1 MFNSPVTKNR
11 WNGLKKGL
19 VGCLLLAN
27 CSQAWSAP
35 TPKADKTP
43 TATPPPVSAGET
55 STSKMVANPFQWMDD
70 STVAWG
76 VVQARKED
84 VGFKALLKTAW
95 QEMRNT
101 SSANSWLNMMNSFLS
116 TAKQEDVLL
125 GFLPFQGVRVDRLD
139 ASGQDHSGT
148 MVSIG
153 GWPGLQSLF
162 WGTLLNDPSGKPYRS
177 EFINGQTLVLRP
189 KPGQKPEEGPAVAR
203 VRGNFYAF
211 SDPTTAKSCL
221 NQTGPAGA
229 AYDIAKSLDT
239 KDQDT
244 YGVVIN
250 RQDSLVRFFIWVDR
264 YDYDAVAQA
273 YGPDKL
279 KEDINKVKHLTW
291 TGDLKDDD
299 VMEFEFR
306 FVTGSEDHA
315 EAVGEMLKQAR
326 RALKARGRAAD
337 LQLTTLRNDVI
348 VRVQM
353 IGYRQLL
360 QNYLKAQSQG

>member
-1 MFNSPVTKNR
+1 MVKR
-11 WNGLKKGL
+11 WFQSNPKKIQQT
-19 VGCLLLAN
+19 VLAS
-27 CSQAWSAP
+27 CILSVATSLQVWSAP
-35 TPKADKTP
+35 TPKPQKSPQAASTP
-43 TATPPPVSAGET
+43 RET
-55 STSKMVANPFQWMDD
+55 STSKMVADPFQWLDD
-70 STVAWG
+70 TTVAWG

-84 VGFKALLKTAW
+84 IGFKALLKTAW
-95 QEMRNT
+95 AEMRNGT
-101 SSANSWLNMMNSFLS
+101 SANSWLTMMNSFLS

-139 ASGQDHSGT
+139 PSGQDHSGT

-162 WGTLLNDPSGKPYRS
+162 WGSLLNDSSGQPYKTEYVS
-177 EFINGQTLVLRP
+177 GQTLVLRP
-189 KPGQKPEEGPAVAR
+189 KTGQKPEEGPAVAR

-211 SDPTTAKSCL
+211 SDPVTAKSCL
-221 NQTGPAGA
+221 SQSGPTGI
-229 AYDIAKSLDT
+229 AYSIAKTLNT
-239 KDQDT
+239 NDQDT

-264 YDYDAVAQA
+264 YDYDAVAKA
-273 YGPDKL
+273 YGAEKL
-279 KEDINKVKHLTW
+279 KTDINKVKHLTW

-306 FVTGSEDHA
+306 FVTGSEDEA
-315 EAVGEMLKQAR
+315 DAVGEMLKEAR
-326 RALKARGRAAD
+326 RALKARGRAAE

-360 QNYLKAQSQG
+360 QNYLRAQATQ